1 MCVRERDKPTFIK
14 REREK
19 KATFRDGERGRQR
32 DKERVCVCVCVLER
46 ERVIQKREGM
56 RKVEMRDRDT
66 QGEWSN
72 IQQERES

>member
-1 MCVRERDKPTFIK
+1 MCVRER
-14 REREK
+14 
-19 KATFRDGERGRQR
+19 
-32 DKERVCVCVCVLER
+32 ER

>member
-1 MCVRERDKPTFIK
+1 MCERERDKPTFIK
-14 REREK
+14 KRER
-19 KATFRDGERGRQR
+19 KATFRDGEI
-32 DKERVCVCVCVLER
+32 KKVCVRERER

>member
-1 MCVRERDKPTFIK
+1 MCERERDKPTFIK
-14 REREK
+14 KRER

-32 DKERVCVCVCVLER
+32 DKERVCVCVLER

>member
-1 MCVRERDKPTFIK
+1 M
-14 REREK
+14 RERE
-19 KATFRDGERGRQR
+19 TNLHSL
-32 DKERVCVCVCVLER
+32 KERERKKQHSETEKEADREIKKECVCVLER